1 MKIEIAHDALAKRV
15 FEKASSEDKMRLKA
29 KGFIEER
36 YNDFINPKRRVLLRV
51 ADLNYIEP
59 YLKSLAQD
67 LTPEVADF
75 IKRSQNRRFWV
86 RVSAVFLI
94 LAAFGVLFGTL
105 IKVNSTKEHFATLSY
120 SLQKTKDSLNIK
132 NDNLRRLVDSNDSL
146 FRTLNINKD
155 SLKKIEA
162 QRNQLVLDLKK
173 ANDDL
178 KKANDDLSQ
187 ALEKLE
193 RANKDLAAK
202 NKELDA
208 KNKELDAKKQN
219 AEREVVSLKNEKI
232 NISRAQKLCQDAYD
246 FQKKGKTADAF
257 KAAAEAWQLDPN
269 NSIAVDILRKI
280 NSEITGSP
288 NWSIPPKKIID
299 DHAKRFKFKPR

>member
-51 ADLNYIEP
+51 SDLNYIEP

-155 SLKKIEA
+155 SLRKIEA

-178 KKANDDLSQ
+178 SQ
-187 ALEKLE
+187 ALENLE
-193 RANKDLAAK
+193 QANKNLAAK

-208 KNKELDAKKQN
+208 KNKDLDAKKQN
-219 AEREVVSLKNEKI
+219 VERELISVKNEKL
-232 NISRAQKLCQDAYD
+232 NIGKAQKLCQDAYD
-246 FQKKGKTADAF
+246 FQKKGKTAEAF

-288 NWSIPPKKIID
+288 NWSVPPKKIID